1 MSFHQLEKSSFI
13 RLEDF
18 YTEYLYYDLRNHLR
32 KSQLTS
38 KSLMTSFEKI
48 RLNLFTYR
56 SSNIYFSFFIKI
68 NSRN

>member
-1 MSFHQLEKSSFI
+1 MSFHRLEKSSFI

-38 KSLMTSFEKI
+38 ESLMTSFEKI